1 MIKFHQILQKVKG
14 ANKKTKKNS
23 EVEPKFNCFFCQSRN
38 HPFISYPFLD
48 SEVTKEK
55 GESRGTTDYSVD
67 DDVDDLIKDSDEEDY
82 KHDYRA
88 QASKE
93 IVSSFR

>member
-1 MIKFHQILQKVKG
+1 MPSIYI
-14 ANKKTKKNS
+14 
-23 EVEPKFNCFFCQSRN
+23 FFL
-38 HPFISYPFLD
+38 YPFLD
-48 SEVTKEK
+48 SEVTKK
-55 GESRGTTDYSVD
+55 KSESGGTTDYSVD

-93 IVSSFR
+93 IVSRAFIK